1 MIVDTNLLLRII
13 ERDAGAHGQAAR
25 ARVEEARI
33 GEPLTVFA
41 ATVLEVVFVL
51 ESGQAGYGWD
61 RESVSQAVEAIADEP
76 GFAVEHGEQ
85 LRVAALMYRDRSIDL
100 HDCYLDALARE
111 HETRILSFDR
121 DLARLGTGERP

>member
-1 MIVDTNLLLRII
+1 MSATD
-13 ERDAGAHGQAAR
+13 AHGLPYR
-25 ARVEEARI
+25 RT
-33 GEPLTVFA
+33 L
-41 ATVLEVVFVL
+41 
-51 ESGQAGYGWD
+51 
-61 RESVSQAVEAIADEP
+61 ADEP

-85 LRVAALMYRDRSIDL
+85 LRVAALTYRDRSIDL

>member
-25 ARVEEARI
+25 ARVEDARI

-61 RESVSQAVEAIADEP
+61 RDSVSQAVEAIADEP

-85 LRVAALMYRDRSIDL
+85 LRVAALTYRDRSIDL